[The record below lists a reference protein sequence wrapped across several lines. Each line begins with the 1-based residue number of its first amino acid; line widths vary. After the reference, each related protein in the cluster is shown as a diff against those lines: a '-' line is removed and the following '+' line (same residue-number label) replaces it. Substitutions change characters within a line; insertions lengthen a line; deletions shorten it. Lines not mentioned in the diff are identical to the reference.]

1 MRRIV
6 IDTNCLLA
14 ILPSISPYHKVWTEF
29 LEGRIEICVSN
40 EILMEYEE
48 IISQKTSSF
57 FADIIIKALLNRR
70 NLVRVS
76 PTWRFRLISQ
86 DPDDNKFVD
95 CAIAGQAEILV
106 SNDKHFRVLNAI
118 DFPAVTLLRL
128 QEFILTLSHQ
138 GQEPL

>member
-14 ILPSISPYHKVWTEF
+14 ILPSVSPYHKVWEEF
-29 LEGRIEICVSN
+29 LEERLEFCVST

-48 IISQKTSSF
+48 VISQKTSSF

-76 PTWRFRLISQ
+76 PTWRFQLITQ

-95 CAIAGQAEILV
+95 CAISGQAEILV
-106 SNDKHFRVLNAI
+106 SNDKHFNILNEI
-118 DFPAVTLLRL
+118 DFPAVTILRL
-128 QEFILTLSHQ
+128 QDFISTLD
-138 GQEPL
+138 

>member
-1 MRRIV
+1 
-6 IDTNCLLA
+6 
-14 ILPSISPYHKVWTEF
+14 
-29 LEGRIEICVSN
+29 
-40 EILMEYEE
+40 MEYEE

>member
-14 ILPSISPYHKVWTEF
+14 ILPSVSPYHKVWVEF
-29 LEGRIEICVSN
+29 LEERLEFCVST

-48 IISQKTSSF
+48 VISQKTSSF

-76 PTWRFRLISQ
+76 PTWRFQLITQ

-95 CAIAGQAEILV
+95 CAISGQAEILV
-106 SNDKHFRVLNAI
+106 SNDKHFNILNEI
-118 DFPAVTLLRL
+118 DFPAVTILRL
-128 QEFILTLSHQ
+128 QDFISTL
-138 GQEPL
+138 E